1 MVEVSYCGLSVMR
14 DGLCS
19 SYTPKKVVLV
29 FASVLLSLATR
40 RAGPPG
46 GPPTSSSTVTSNS
59 FSSARASPN
68 NIHQARALEAA
79 AAQRETDETTSLSN

>member
-29 FASVLLSLATR
+29 FASVLLSLASACVQRVFAVVAVLTTCSAVALIALR
-40 RAGPPG
+40 SATTKKLERSRHDAANLSADPG
-46 GPPTSSSTVTSNS
+46 GRRDS
-59 FSSARASPN
+59 
-68 NIHQARALEAA
+68 Q
-79 AAQRETDETTSLSN
+79 

>member
-29 FASVLLSLATR
+29 FASVLLSLASIFAPGTFWQLS
-40 RAGPPG
+40 GPVG
-46 GPPTSSSTVTSNS
+46 
-59 FSSARASPN
+59 A
-68 NIHQARALEAA
+68 
-79 AAQRETDETTSLSN
+79 